1 MDKNTYISTSD
12 DETQRLGEEFAS
24 QLQSGDIVLLYGDLG
39 YGKTTFVK
47 GAMKGLGIQERIISP
62 TFTIIRTHGNV
73 HHIDLYR
80 LEGEKQLEEIGL
92 QEILRDPAMITF
104 VEWPEKIKKLPQ
116 KYIEVVMNINTDNT
130 RTININK
137 HVK

>member
-1 MDKNTYISTSD
+1 MDKKSYISHSD
-12 DETQRLGEEFAS
+12 DETQKIGTEFATE
-24 QLQSGDIVLLYGDLG
+24 LVAGDVVFLYGDLG

-47 GAMKGLGIQERIISP
+47 GAMKGLGIQERVISP

-80 LEGEKQLEEIGL
+80 LEGEKELEEIGL
-92 QEILRDPAMITF
+92 QEILNDSSVITF
-104 VEWPEKIKKLPQ
+104 IEWPEKIKKLPQ
-116 KYIEVVMNINTDNT
+116 KYTEVIMKMNRDNT

-137 HVK
+137 HD